1 MLLRNKAA
9 PLFKTLT
16 LVCSAYY
23 VHSLEPAGE
32 CNHWA
37 SVAFA
42 SEDPPQLGWVQDG
55 WSESSGLHT
64 RRSLNRHPGKDAAE
78 WAHTGYSPDI
88 CSEQR

>member
-1 MLLRNKAA
+1 MILRNKKA
-9 PLFKTLT
+9 PLLKTLT
-16 LVCSAYY
+16 LVCSAYC
-23 VHSLEPAGE
+23 VRSLVPAGE

-55 WSESSGLHT
+55 RSESSGLHM
-64 RRSLNRHPGKDAAE
+64 RRSLNHHLGKDAAE
-78 WAHTGYSPDI
+78 WVHTGYSPEV